1 MPTLDPVAK
10 KTTPTAKEVNEFH
23 ENSDLDGSPKA
34 QHHSLGS
41 SPNQAS
47 PGNHTHD
54 GGSSQQLLAGVTL
67 TGSKGGN
74 AALASVVAALVG
86 LGATDATT

>member
-1 MPTLDPVAK
+1 MPKLDPIEK
-10 KTTPTAKEVNEFH
+10 KASPTAKEVNEFH
-23 ENSDLDGSPKA
+23 ENDDVDGSPKA
-34 QHHSLGS
+34 HHHSLGANA
-41 SPNQAS
+41 NQAS

-74 AALASVVAALVG
+74 AALASVVAALVV